1 MSSDKARKIWTVN
14 MISFILLAVLAFT
27 GLINWLLLPRGYQ
40 AAGALLSLR
49 HFLHDIH
56 AWAALFFIIG
66 MLVHW
71 SLHWGYIQSNLKR
84 YKRN

>member
-1 MSSDKARKIWTVN
+1 MSSDKAQKLWTVN
-14 MISFILLAVLAFT
+14 VIAFILLAVLFLT
-27 GLINWLLLPRGYQ
+27 GMVNWLLLPRGYQ

-56 AWAALFFIIG
+56 AWAAILFTIS

-71 SLHWGYIQSNLKR
+71 SLHWSYIQNNLKR
-84 YKRN
+84 YKRQ